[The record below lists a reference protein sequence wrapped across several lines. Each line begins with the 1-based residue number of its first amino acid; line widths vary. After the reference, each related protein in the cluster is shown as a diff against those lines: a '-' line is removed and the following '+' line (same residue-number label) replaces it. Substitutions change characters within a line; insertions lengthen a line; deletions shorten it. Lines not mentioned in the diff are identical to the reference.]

1 MSHEN
6 NNRHMDNSRH
16 MDNRSHT
23 MSRVIVRQHV
33 IIGHMAQEVTTTI
46 ETREHTKSRVCI
58 VGGHMSQAC
67 ESP

>member
-1 MSHEN
+1 MMSPAQSAAEQQSHVN
-6 NNRHMDNSRH
+6 NSP
-16 MDNRSHT
+16 S
-23 MSRVIVRQHV
+23 HV

-46 ETREHTKSRVCI
+46 ETREHTESRVCI